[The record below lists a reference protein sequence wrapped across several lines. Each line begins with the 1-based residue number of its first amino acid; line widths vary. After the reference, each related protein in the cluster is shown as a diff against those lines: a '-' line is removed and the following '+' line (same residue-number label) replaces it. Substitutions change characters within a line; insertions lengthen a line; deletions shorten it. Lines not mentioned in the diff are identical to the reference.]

1 MVSVIENERRSYMCL
16 PPLNIKINEN
26 NNMGGLWLRIERLW
40 REKNLEYE
48 CPDDVLDMIAQIPF
62 NERTPRMLTIQGLC
76 MQLTER
82 VYELSDIEVCFR
94 RALKIEPEYVDAMIQ
109 LAYFLDVVK
118 NEPRKAIYWFRRAR
132 RVTRYYFKEI
142 ENGIKNVGDS
152 FAIQ

>member
-1 MVSVIENERRSYMCL
+1 MAMTSF
-16 PPLNIKINEN
+16 NINKKRIT
-26 NNMGGLWLRIERLW
+26 GGLLLSIERLW

-82 VYELSDIEVCFR
+82 VYELSDIEACYR
-94 RALKIEPEYVDAMIQ
+94 RALKIEPDYVDAMIE
-109 LAYFLDVVK
+109 LAYFLDVIM

-142 ENGIKNVGDS
+142 EDGIKNVGDS

>member
-1 MVSVIENERRSYMCL
+1 MAMTSF
-16 PPLNIKINEN
+16 NINKKRIT
-26 NNMGGLWLRIERLW
+26 GGLLLSIERLW

-82 VYELSDIEVCFR
+82 VYELFDIEVCFR

-132 RVTRYYFKEI
+132 RVTRYFLKEI
-142 ENGIKNVGDS
+142 EDGIKNVGDS